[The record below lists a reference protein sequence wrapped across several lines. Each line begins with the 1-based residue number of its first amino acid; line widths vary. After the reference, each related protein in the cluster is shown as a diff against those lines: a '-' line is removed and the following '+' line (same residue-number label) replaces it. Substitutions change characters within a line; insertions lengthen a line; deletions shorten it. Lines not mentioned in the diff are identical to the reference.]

1 MVSCV
6 VPLARYP
13 KTYNGHPLQYAAVSS
28 EKSYV
33 SVHLMSIYAD
43 AESQRW
49 FVDSYRATGKNLD
62 MGKACVRFNN
72 AGGPPAQPHRAK
84 PSAAPP
90 WRSGSGCYEVEPGQE
105 ARQAEAELGGAPPP
119 SPSATRVS
127 PDHGC
132 RMRPFEL
139 VLEGGDHGRSRAC
152 SQWAWKGSRPS
163 CIA

>member
-13 KTYNGHPLQYAAVSS
+13 KTYNGHPLQFAAVSS

-62 MGKACVRFNN
+62 MGKACVRFKTLEDLPLNLIGQ
-72 AGGPPAQPHRAK
+72 AVSRTPMEEWIRCYESSRAK
-84 PSAAPP
+84 RPARPK
-90 WRSGSGCYEVEPGQE
+90 RS
-105 ARQAEAELGGAPPP
+105 
-119 SPSATRVS
+119 
-127 PDHGC
+127 
-132 RMRPFEL
+132 
-139 VLEGGDHGRSRAC
+139 
-152 SQWAWKGSRPS
+152 
-163 CIA
+163 